1 MSKEEENAWVDPR
14 PLTVSWTASAVLYIG
29 HHRCDWC
36 RRPTPVPTSSQLIA
50 FARERPDSITVWPFE
65 SPDDPGAFIPPGWT
79 KREGLELCGECTQEY
94 DRAVADAA
102 ARRRCHE

>member
-1 MSKEEENAWVDPR
+1 MSKEEENAWVDPS

-29 HHRCDWC
+29 RHRCDWC
-36 RRPTPVPTSSQLIA
+36 RRPTP
-50 FARERPDSITVWPFE
+50 PFE
-65 SPDDPGAFIPPGWT
+65 SPDDPGAFIPGWT

-94 DRAVADAA
+94 DRAVADTA